1 MCYMYLL
8 WVFLMYWRPIIGV
21 IITCAE
27 GQGLLF
33 SQISGLLLKDV
44 TISECGAQGEA
55 LNESINIVYD
65 QIEFI
70 VCISPFIRIAIFM
83 GLCQDVVM
91 HGECY
96 SHEYYGNWTSWSE
109 YSWPI
114 ATAWC

>member
-1 MCYMYLL
+1 
-8 WVFLMYWRPIIGV
+8 MYWRP
-21 IITCAE
+21 CAE

-55 LNESINIVYD
+55 LNESISIVYD

-70 VCISPFIRIAIFM
+70 VRISPFIRIAIFM

-91 HGECY
+91 ENVTIMNTTEIGLVGVNILGQ
-96 SHEYYGNWTSWSE
+96 SRLYGVDFTYN
-109 YSWPI
+109 
-114 ATAWC
+114 